1 MPLISIIIPVY
12 NVERYLSEC
21 LDSVLAQTI
30 EDFELI
36 LVNDGSTDSSGKI
49 CDAYAEIDNR
59 IRVFHQANAGSSTA
73 RNLGIEKARGKYIC
87 FIDSDDTV
95 TSRYLEA
102 FLPGINQNADLCV
115 QGLRE
120 HIAGEVT
127 YEKKFVEQYHASV
140 VSALDAGMLH
150 FRGPVCKLFYAD
162 IIRKNNIEFPK
173 HIVYGEDAV
182 FFYSY
187 LSHISTIYTSSKCCY
202 YYRKGIESVTQ
213 RRHNPKA
220 LLDYLEFSIGKVTE
234 IYQKASKPS
243 PLPDYSSLVELKGIL
258 SNMISSNYK
267 SEQISEIIWRMRKS
281 ADFNLKAFPCQTLLD
296 RLFISA
302 LRWAPVCLI
311 NQVLKKYFK

>member
-21 LDSVLAQTI
+21 LDSVLAQNI

-73 RNLGIEKARGKYIC
+73 RNLGISKAQGKYIC

-95 TSRYLEA
+95 TPHYLA
-102 FLPGINQNADLCV
+102 SFLPGINQDADLCV
-115 QGLRE
+115 QGLLE
-120 HIAGEVT
+120 HIAGEIT

-150 FRGPVCKLFYAD
+150 FRGPVCKLFCAD
-162 IIRKNNIEFPK
+162 IIRKNNIAFPK

-182 FFYSY
+182 FFYNY
-187 LSHISTIYTSSKCCY
+187 LSHISTIFTSAECCY
-202 YYRKGIESVTQ
+202 YYRKGIDSVT
-213 RRHNPKA
+213 RRKHDPTA

-234 IYQKASKPS
+234 IYKKEMKTPV
-243 PLPDYSSLVELKGIL
+243 LPDSSTLVELKGIL
-258 SNMISSNYK
+258 ANMIACNYSSQKLSNLITRIRK
-267 SEQISEIIWRMRKS
+267 SE
-281 ADFNLKAFPCQTLLD
+281 NLRLTAFPYNTPVD
-296 RLFISA
+296 RLLIAA
-302 LRWAPVCLI
+302 LRWAPVSLI
-311 NQVLKKYFK
+311 THMLKIYFR